1 MNNKIKK
8 SQLVFDPKMSRRLLK
23 LNSTIKFCPFC
34 GQALEAL
41 CECHKNLIV
50 DVKPYRSDDGTII
63 PDRSVLVFDN
73 NSTFQADYNQ
83 MIEEA
88 KAKREAEVEIEFDVE
103 VEIELD

>member
-1 MNNKIKK
+1 MNNKTKK

-23 LNSTIKFCPFC
+23 LNPTFKFCPFC

-41 CECHKNLIV
+41 CECHKNLVV
-50 DVKPYRSDDGTII
+50 DVKPYRADDGTIV

>member
-1 MNNKIKK
+1 MNNKTKK

-23 LNSTIKFCPFC
+23 LNPTFKFCPFC

-41 CECHKNLIV
+41 CECHKNLVV
-50 DVKPYRSDDGTII
+50 DVKPYRADDGTIV

-88 KAKREAEVEIEFDVE
+88 KAKREAEECEQLSIDFD
-103 VEIELD
+103 